1 MKKFKS
7 WLTEAISATASDA
20 VNKIILSYLKKK
32 LGGKVF
38 KMPGVEEFQNS
49 TGRGYGV
56 RYFYGGNKSLRF
68 NWKGANISAFTLD
81 SVDLWDG
88 TRKDPNW
95 HMEFEAQASLV
106 KTLPT
111 IVDFALSPFAAGT
124 FYAIPADNLN
134 EDLDFGTSV
143 VSEGVASEQDAFDVL
158 MKELKPNTAIPVAAL
173 EVKFGWRLSK
183 VLTFIRNEAAYSAWF
198 TKAGRTLMFAGTAD
212 NLKTLESNK
221 DNIMS
226 GLGAV
231 KVTVKAGG
239 TSETYAPTEQEKEI
253 EAKGG
258 VEKVAYEIQLKHL
271 SVLMKL
277 IIKGASN
284 ALFVAGRGGTGKTQT
299 VESELAKAGLKDGD
313 GYFKNTGSASPYG
326 IYTSLFRNR
335 TGIVLFD
342 DCDSALADQ
351 EGRNL
356 IKAATDTKK
365 IRKMAWNK
373 KSSIMI
379 PEKDYLELSNNYADP
394 VYDDKGNQ
402 LYPISFEFVGRVI
415 FISNLALNKLDPDG
429 AIRTRGYIIEINPT
443 DAEMVDYMAK
453 IAPNIRLE
461 SGRTLNQ
468 SAIDEVVAEI
478 RNSKNK
484 NDISLRKLV
493 RGMNIRDEMGDDPM
507 WKDILRL
514 YA

>member
-1 MKKFKS
+1 MKKFSK
-7 WLTEAISATASDA
+7 WLTEAVSSSSIETVS
-20 VNKIILSYLKKK
+20 KIIQSYLSKK
-32 LGGKVF
+32 LGGKLYQI
-38 KMPGVEEFQNS
+38 PGVEEYTNS
-49 TGRGYGV
+49 TGHGWGV
-56 RYFYGGNKSLRF
+56 RYVYSGAKSIRF
-68 NWKGANISAFTLD
+68 NWKSSSINSMNLD

-88 TRKDPNW
+88 TSRDPQWNLA
-95 HMEFEAQASLV
+95 FDKQTSLV
-106 KTLPT
+106 KILPA
-111 IVDFALSPFAAGT
+111 IIDFISKPFASGV
-124 FYAIPADNLN
+124 FYAVPSDSVN
-134 EDLDFGTSV
+134 EELIIESTAGDIDPFELV
-143 VSEGVASEQDAFDVL
+143 
-158 MKELKPNTAIPVAAL
+158 MKELKPDTKVPV
-173 EVKFGWRLSK
+173 VQIHTNYGQGVSK
-183 VLTFIRNEAAYSAWF
+183 IVGYLRATHPYSELFSKEGRGVTFIGTNDDIKALRSARD
-198 TKAGRTLMFAGTAD
+198 TV
-212 NLKTLESNK
+212 
-221 DNIMS
+221 MS
-226 GLGAV
+226 ALGAT
-231 KVTVKAGG
+231 KVTVSKGG
-239 TSETYAPTEQEKEI
+239 SKETYAPTTAENEI

-258 VEKVAYEIQLKHL
+258 IEKVAYEVQLKHL
-271 SVLMKL
+271 AVLMKL

-299 VESELAKAGLKDGD
+299 VETELAKAGLQDGD

-365 IRKMAWNK
+365 VRKMAWNK

-402 LYPISFEFVGRVI
+402 FYPSSFEFVGRVI

-461 SGRTLNQ
+461 SGRTLSQ

-493 RGMNIRDEMGDDPM
+493 RGMNIRDEMGNDPM

>member
-1 MKKFKS
+1 MKKFS
-7 WLTEAISATASDA
+7 NWLTEA
-20 VNKIILSYLKKK
+20 VNSNSIGTVSKIIQSYLSKKI
-32 LGGKVF
+32 GKVYQL
-38 KMPGVEEFQNS
+38 PGVEEYTNS
-49 TGRGYGV
+49 SGHGWGV
-56 RYFYGGNKSLRF
+56 RYVYSGAKSIRF
-68 NWKGANISAFTLD
+68 NWKATNISSMNLD
-81 SVDLWDG
+81 SIDLWDG
-88 TRKDPNW
+88 TSRDPQW
-95 HMEFEAQASLV
+95 HLAFDTQVSLV
-106 KTLPT
+106 KILPA
-111 IVDFALSPFAAGT
+111 IIDFINKPFSSGV
-124 FYAIPADNLN
+124 FYAVPADSVN
-134 EDLDFGTSV
+134 EEYIIESTAADIDPFEV
-143 VSEGVASEQDAFDVL
+143 V
-158 MKELKPNTAIPVAAL
+158 MKELKPNTKVPVVQIHTNYGQGVSKIVGYLRNTDPYSDLFSKEGRGVTFVGTDADIKAL
-173 EVKFGWRLSK
+173 RGARD
-183 VLTFIRNEAAYSAWF
+183 T
-198 TKAGRTLMFAGTAD
+198 
-212 NLKTLESNK
+212 
-221 DNIMS
+221 IMS
-226 GLGAV
+226 AIGGV
-231 KVTVKAGG
+231 KVTVSKGG
-239 TSETYAPTEQEKEI
+239 SKETYSPTDAENEI

-258 VEKVAYEIQLKHL
+258 IEKVAYEVQLQHL
-271 SVLMKL
+271 TVLMKL

-299 VESELAKAGLKDGD
+299 VEAELAKAGLQDGN

-365 IRKMAWNK
+365 NRKIAWNK

-379 PEKDYLELSNNYADP
+379 PEKDYLDMSNDYQEE
-394 VYDDKGNQ
+394 VHDDKGNQ
-402 LYPISFEFVGRVI
+402 LYPSSFEFVGRVI

-453 IAPNIRLE
+453 IAPKIRLE
-461 SGRTLNQ
+461 NGKSLKQ
-468 SAIDEVVAEI
+468 DEIDEVISEI
-478 RNSKNK
+478 RKSKNK

-493 RGMNIRDEMGDDPM
+493 RGLNIKSEIGDDPM